1 MGLFPILFL
10 TALLVVAALS
20 DLRSQ
25 RIPNWL
31 TYPGIIIAIVYYSM
45 TNGLDGFLFG
55 LEGLGLGIGILLL
68 PYVMGGMGAGD
79 VKLLG
84 AVGAMLGPRGVFV
97 AFIFSAL
104 VGGIYAL
111 VVLMGRHGSL
121 RTCLFGMASLSGRF
135 AGAGRGFS
143 FSETE
148 GQGKPKLCYG
158 VAIAL
163 GTWIFIGCELVG
175 YRFLF

>member
-31 TYPGIIIAIVYYSM
+31 TYPGILIAIVYHSIA
-45 TNGLDGFLFG
+45 NGPDGFLFG
-55 LEGLGLGIGILLL
+55 LQGLGLGIGILLL

-84 AVGAMLGPRGVFV
+84 AVGAMLGPRGVFA

-111 VVLMGRHGSL
+111 VVLLGRHGSL